1 MLGAR
6 YGTTAGGGMTTRE
19 YSGTTG
25 AVWRGGGLIASAKR
39 VIADPVDVSDRRYTA
54 AMAGPNTL
62 HPGSELWSGLV
73 SVHQALGETAELR
86 LGLLR
91 LRPNQPSHQR
101 PPTPW
106 SD

>member
-1 MLGAR
+1 
-6 YGTTAGGGMTTRE
+6 MTTRE

-86 LGLLR
+86 LDLLT
-91 LRPNQPSHQR
+91 SQR
-101 PPTPW
+101 TQLSTDEGRGGQECVRTGRTRW
-106 SD
+106 

>member
-62 HPGSELWSGLV
+62 HPGSDLWRGLV
-73 SVHQALGETAELR
+73 SGHPALGETDRTAARCGGREWVRQCRSRWGPAE
-86 LGLLR
+86 
-91 LRPNQPSHQR
+91 
-101 PPTPW
+101 
-106 SD
+106 